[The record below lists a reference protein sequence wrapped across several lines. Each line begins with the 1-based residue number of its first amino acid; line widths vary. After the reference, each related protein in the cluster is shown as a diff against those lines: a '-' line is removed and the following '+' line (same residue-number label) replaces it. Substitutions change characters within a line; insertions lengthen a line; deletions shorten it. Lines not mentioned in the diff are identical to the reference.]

1 MVVVEEVVGTNVVVM
16 ITEGVVV
23 LVGAFDVIE
32 SVVVVAVVVV
42 FSFDLVVFTLWV
54 VRLFRVAAMEKENYY
69 MYIVHIIV

>member
-1 MVVVEEVVGTNVVVM
+1 MVVVEEVVCTNVVVM

-54 VRLFRVAAMEKENYY
+54 VRPFRVAAMEKENYF
-69 MYIVHIIV
+69 MYIVNIIF

>member
-1 MVVVEEVVGTNVVVM
+1 MVVVAEVVGTNVVVM

-54 VRLFRVAAMEKENYY
+54 VRPFRVAAMEKENYF
-69 MYIVHIIV
+69 MYIVNIIF